1 LSFDLLA
8 SNNPQLE
15 NNISGTVN
23 PDNFT
28 VTLEVP
34 AGISLTNLIPTYTV
48 ELGISGDPASEVA
61 QDFNENVVYTLSTP
75 HGSEAEWAVIVNQQS
90 TTYDL
95 TFMVEDEDGVSISGA
110 EITLEGIG
118 TQSTNDSGISVFESL
133 EPGTYTYEVLVEAY
147 EAVNG
152 SVEMI
157 DENLTELVVMDI
169 FVNLDETNVKSIQI
183 YPNPVQDVLQIK
195 GLPDEINTIKIL
207 DLQGKVVFETT
218 LYNANQ
224 LDISNLKNGF
234 YFIQIDNSYTSVRI
248 KFFKN

>member
-1 LSFDLLA
+1 MVRDDQRRH
-8 SNNPQLE
+8 P
-15 NNISGTVN
+15 GGRK
-23 PDNFT
+23 P
-28 VTLEVP
+28 VP

-207 DLQGKVVFETT
+207 DLQGKVVFETSQINT
-218 LYNANQ
+218 NS
-224 LDISNLKNGF
+224 ISVNHLNSGKYLLIVESNNTIQRLK
-234 YFIQIDNSYTSVRI
+234 FI
-248 KFFKN
+248 KK